1 MSLSHAVV
9 LGASVAGLLSAAAL
23 SKNFDTVTIVER
35 DQLPDAAVTR
45 RGVPQGNQVHQ
56 LMPAGL
62 ARIDELL
69 PGFSNELLEQGGEG
83 YEIDRDIAV
92 LFPRGWSA
100 RVAGGMEVIG
110 FLRPTFEWVLRRR
123 VLALPNVRAVHGIAT
138 GLLAGADGTAVTGA
152 KVTGVDGEKLDAD
165 LVVDATGR
173 GSKAPNWLSELG
185 YTPPAE
191 QLVRPYLG
199 YATMVVR
206 FPEGVLPDGYRGIAA
221 TPNPVHLKGG
231 AVLPCGNGQHVVA
244 AMGMSKNYPPT
255 GYAELLDYLDEAPS
269 PLLGRA
275 VRAAELIVEPDTY
288 RMPGNQRRLWEQLDR
303 RPEGFVVIGDAVA
316 AFNPIYGQGMTI
328 AAIGAALLAQ
338 VVASADGS
346 VTGVAEKFA
355 AELAPWTD
363 YAFAMAANTDSF
375 YPGAEFVNYTPPDP
389 EAVAGEAIAVAAAT
403 TVPAVAQAMRRAAY
417 YMDPSAMQSPA
428 VQQVV
433 TEWASTGRQ
442 PDPSLTDPNQPPS
455 AVHTAG

>member
-23 SKNFDTVTIVER
+23 SKNFGTVTIVER
-35 DQLPDAAVTR
+35 DQLSEGAVPR

-62 ARIDELL
+62 ARIEELL
-69 PGFSNELLEQGGEG
+69 PGFGDDLLEQGCER
-83 YEIDRDIAV
+83 YDVDRDVAI
-92 LFPRGWSA
+92 LYPRGWAA
-100 RVAGGMEVIG
+100 RVAGGMDVIG

-138 GLLAGADGTAVTGA
+138 GLLAGADGTAVTGV
-152 KVTGVDGEKLDAD
+152 KVTGADGEKLDAD

-191 QLVRPYLG
+191 QHVRPHLG

-206 FPEGVLPDGYRGIAA
+206 LPEGALPDGFRGIAA
-221 TPNPVHLKGG
+221 TPNPAHLKGG
-231 AVLPCGNGQHVVA
+231 AILPCGNGQHVVA
-244 AMGMSKNYPPT
+244 AMGMSKNYPPA

-269 PLLGRA
+269 PLLGRV
-275 VRAAELIVEPDTY
+275 VRAGELIVEPDTY

-328 AAIGAALLAQ
+328 AAIGASLLAQ

-346 VTGVAEKFA
+346 VTGIAEKFA

-363 YAFAMAANTDSF
+363 YAFAMAANTDAF
-375 YPGAEFVNYTPPDP
+375 FPGAEFVNYTPPDP
-389 EAVAGEAIAVAAAT
+389 EAVAGEAFAVAAAT
-403 TVPAVAQAMRRAAY
+403 TDPAVAQAMRRAAY
-417 YMDPSAMQSPA
+417 YMDPSGMQAPE
-428 VQQVV
+428 VQQ
-433 TEWASTGRQ
+433 TIAEWASTGRQ
-442 PDPSLTDPNQPPS
+442 PDPSLTDPTELPS
-455 AVHTAG
+455 TIHNAG

>member
-23 SKNFDTVTIVER
+23 SKSFDTVTLVER
-35 DQLPDAAVTR
+35 DQLVDGPEPR

-62 ARIDELL
+62 TRIEELL
-69 PGFSNELLEQGGEG
+69 PGFGDDLVAEG
-83 YEIDRDIAV
+83 CERYEIDRDVAV
-92 LFPRGWSA
+92 LYPMGWAA

-110 FLRPTFEWVLRRR
+110 FQRPTFEWVLRRR
-123 VLALPNVRAVHGIAT
+123 VLELSNIRSVQGIAT
-138 GLLAGADGTAVTGA
+138 GLLAGADGTAVAGVA
-152 KVTGVDGEKLDAD
+152 VTGIDGGQLAAD

-173 GSKAPNWLSELG
+173 GSKAPKWVSELG

-191 QLVRPYLG
+191 QYVRPYLG

-206 FPEGVLPDGYRGIAA
+206 LADDALPAGLLGIAA
-221 TPNPVHLKGG
+221 TPNPAHLKGG
-231 AVLPCGNGQHVVA
+231 AILPCGNGQHVVA
-244 AMGMSKNYPPT
+244 AMGLSKNYPPT
-255 GYAELLDYLDEAPS
+255 GYDELLDFLDEAPS

-275 VRAAELIVEPDTY
+275 VRTAELVSEPDTY

-328 AAIGAALLAQ
+328 AAIGASLLAQ
-338 VVASADGS
+338 IIASADGS

-375 YPGAEFVNYTPPDP
+375 FPGAEFENFTPPAP
-389 EAVAGEAIAVAAAT
+389 EAAAGEAFAAAAAT
-403 TVPAVAQAMRRAAY
+403 TDTVVAQALRRAAY
-417 YMDPSAMQSPA
+417 YMDPAGVQSAD
-428 VQQVV
+428 VQQ
-433 TEWASTGRQ
+433 TIADWASTGRQ
-442 PDPSLTDPNQPPS
+442 PEPALADPSAPPS
-455 AVHTAG
+455 TIHPAS

>member
-23 SKNFDTVTIVER
+23 SKTFDTVTIVER
-35 DQLPDAAVTR
+35 DQLSEGAVTR

-62 ARIDELL
+62 ARIEELL
-69 PGFSNELLEQGGEG
+69 PGFGDELLAQGCER
-83 YEIDRDIAV
+83 YEIDRDVAV
-92 LFPRGWSA
+92 LYPLGWA
-100 RVAGGMEVIG
+100 TRVAGGMDVIG
-110 FLRPTFEWVLRRR
+110 FLRPDFEWVLRRR
-123 VLALPNVRAVHGIAT
+123 VLALPDVRAVHGIAT
-138 GLLAGADGTAVTGA
+138 GLLAGPDGTAVTGV

-185 YTPPAE
+185 YAPPAE
-191 QLVRPYLG
+191 QHVRPYLG

-206 FPEGVLPDGYRGIAA
+206 FPEGTLPEGFRGIAA
-221 TPNPVHLKGG
+221 TPNPRHLKGG
-231 AVLPCGNGQHVVA
+231 AILPCGNGRHVVA
-244 AMGMSKNYPPT
+244 AMGMSKNYPPA

-275 VRAAELIVEPDTY
+275 VRAAELVVEPDTY

-328 AAIGAALLAQ
+328 AAIGASLLAQ
-338 VVASADGS
+338 VVASADGA
-346 VTGVAEKFA
+346 VTGIAEKFA

-375 YPGAEFVNYTPPDP
+375 FPGAEFVNYTPPAP
-389 EAVAGEAIAVAAAT
+389 EAVAGEAFAVAAAT
-403 TVPAVAQAMRRAAY
+403 TDPAVAQAMRRAAY
-417 YMDPSAMQSPA
+417 YMDPSGMQSPA
-428 VQQVV
+428 VQQ
-433 TEWASTGRQ
+433 TIAEWASSGRQ
-442 PDPSLTDPNQPPS
+442 PDPSLTDPSRLPGTI
-455 AVHTAG
+455 HTAG